1 MLEEYGAVVMLVAL
15 FVFGVVPSDCQIAR
29 QRRLLMVLNMTFEE
43 ALLMTPNMTFEEV
56 LNGAKHDI

>member
-43 ALLMTPNMTFEEV
+43 V